1 MLKLL
6 QRRRKGVVYAP
17 NENSIDST
25 IVSLTTA
32 VPRPPS
38 EAINDPRAL
47 DLLPI
52 VKLVSDYSQT
62 LARVRSL
69 SAGGVAAEAAIDL
82 PVGAEVQIEF
92 NSVHRVR
99 GRIVWTRAEAIG
111 IKFDESVDVR
121 ALLAN
126 RPNRDGYHPRPPRL
140 EINCGATIKIAG
152 YYHQVEVRDIS
163 LGGIKAEL
171 RDPDVVGHPAV
182 VTIESLGSLKGTVR
196 WFRDGQAGILF
207 DKPLRFEDLAEWLGK
222 RYELAS
228 LKAGAWTGRRYG

>member
-6 QRRRKGVVYAP
+6 VRRKKGAVSVP
-17 NENSIDST
+17 DENSIDST

-38 EAINDPRAL
+38 VAINDPRAL
-47 DLLPI
+47 DMLPI
-52 VKLVSDYSQT
+52 VKLIGDYTQT

-69 SAGGVAAEAAIDL
+69 SAGGVATEASIDL

-99 GRIVWTRAEAIG
+99 GRVVWTRAETIG
-111 IKFDESVDVR
+111 IKFDGNMDLR
-121 ALLAN
+121 TLLSN
-126 RPNRDGYHPRPPRL
+126 KPNREGHMPRPPRL
-140 EINCGATIKIAG
+140 EIHCGATIKIAG
-152 YYHQVEVRDIS
+152 YYHHVEVRDIS
-163 LGGIKAEL
+163 LGGIKADL
-171 RDPDVVGHPAV
+171 RDPDVVGHPAI

-207 DKPLRFEDLAEWLGK
+207 DKPLRFEDLAAWLGE